1 MVILLIICI
10 ILIVL
15 LINFRKK
22 IDREEKE
29 ALNKTGIA
37 NMLRDNY
44 PYLINSLLSNKT
56 HWIIKERDY
65 DQFIIIGN
73 PHKQELCIKYT
84 SLGYNGQE
92 IWVALV
98 DHSMVV
104 KEWKF
109 DRSISEYSIVTE
121 LSYYFK

>member
-22 IDREEKE
+22 SDREEKE
-29 ALNKTGIA
+29 ALKKTGIA

-65 DQFIIIGN
+65 DQFIEPPIIN
-73 PHKQELCIKYT
+73 Y
-84 SLGYNGQE
+84 YNRN
-92 IWVALV
+92 I
-98 DHSMVV
+98 
-104 KEWKF
+104 
-109 DRSISEYSIVTE
+109 
-121 LSYYFK
+121 